1 MLPLRPVRP
10 ADSRAMLVSVLR
22 KLDQIT
28 LDAYTPV
35 WTRPTTGR

>member
-10 ADSRAMLVSVLR
+10 ADSRALVVSVLR

-28 LDAYTPV
+28 LDACTPA
-35 WTRPTTGR
+35 WTRPTTAR